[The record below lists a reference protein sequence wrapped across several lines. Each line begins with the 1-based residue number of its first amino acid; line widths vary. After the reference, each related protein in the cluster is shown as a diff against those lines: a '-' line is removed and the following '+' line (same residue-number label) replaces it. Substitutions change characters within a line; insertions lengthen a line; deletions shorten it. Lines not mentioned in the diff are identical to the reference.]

1 VVRGEQGALA
11 VAINLPYYV
20 RPGDIYSQIM
30 GQGQAA
36 PRTMADYYPG
46 FTGGYDTG
54 LYQRLRDEAAA
65 RAAAQ
70 GAAVPGLLDG
80 GGAPGEVSMGT
91 SFGNPADAIAFGQ
104 ALQGY
109 GKSLGGMAPGGLLAG
124 LLGSGIVNAGV
135 NALGAMEA
143 QAAEQAAQAATLG
156 QTVAD
161 VFGVAY
167 GDAGFN
173 SSGGVPGAMGL
184 GPGASQAEANAINAA
199 IEAAAAE
206 NAASPGGTTDASSPG
221 GTDYGSDGFG
231 GYAKGGK
238 VTMRGLLVDEM
249 LPGPDDGYAALQA
262 GEYVIKKST
271 TKKLGDKK
279 LKALNEGK
287 ASIKMRKE

>member
-1 VVRGEQGALA
+1 M
-11 VAINLPYYV
+11 AINLPYYV
-20 RPGDIYSQIM
+20 RPGDIYSQLM
-30 GQGQAA
+30 GQQQAA

-46 FTGGYDTG
+46 FTGGYDPG

-70 GAAVPGLLDG
+70 GAAAPGLLDG
-80 GGAPGEVSMGT
+80 GGGPGEGSIGT

-124 LLGSGIVNAGV
+124 LLGSGIVNAGI
-135 NALGAMEA
+135 NALGEMEA
-143 QAAEQAAQAATLG
+143 NQAAQEAAANSMAA
-156 QTVAD
+156 VAAD
-161 VFGVAY
+161 LAAAAA
-167 GDAGFN
+167 AGGAP
-173 SSGGVPGAMGL
+173 GGMGL
-184 GPGASQAEANAINAA
+184 GPGASAAEMAAINAA

-206 NAASPGGTTDASSPG
+206 NAASPGGTTDVASPG

-231 GYAKGGK
+231 NYAKGGK
-238 VTMRGLLVDEM
+238 VTMRGLLVDET

-279 LKALNEGK
+279 LQALNEGR

>member
-1 VVRGEQGALA
+1 M
-11 VAINLPYYV
+11 AINLPYYV

-30 GQGQAA
+30 GQQQAA

-46 FTGGYDTG
+46 FTGGYDPG

-65 RAAAQ
+65 Q
-70 GAAVPGLLDG
+70 GAAAPGLLDG
-80 GGAPGEVSMGT
+80 GGGPGEGSMGT

-109 GKSLGGMAPGGLLAG
+109 GQSLGGLAPGGLLAG
-124 LLGSGIVNAGV
+124 LLGSGMVNAGI
-135 NALGAMEA
+135 NALGEMEA
-143 QAAEQAAQAATLG
+143 NQAAQEAAANSMAA
-156 QTVAD
+156 VAAD
-161 VFGVAY
+161 LAAAADIANAFGVADAVGMSGFGDVGGFGGY
-167 GDAGFN
+167 GAADGVGMSGFGDAGGFGADGGGFGGGD
-173 SSGGVPGAMGL
+173 SGG
-184 GPGASQAEANAINAA
+184 
-199 IEAAAAE
+199 
-206 NAASPGGTTDASSPG
+206 GGFG
-221 GTDYGSDGFG
+221 GGDSGGGGDG

-238 VTMRGLLVDEM
+238 VTMRGLLVDET

-279 LKALNEGK
+279 LQALNEGR

>member
-1 VVRGEQGALA
+1 M
-11 VAINLPYYV
+11 AINLPYYV
-20 RPGDIYSQIM
+20 SPGDIYSQIM

-80 GGAPGEVSMGT
+80 GGGPGE
-91 SFGNPADAIAFGQ
+91 
-104 ALQGY
+104 
-109 GKSLGGMAPGGLLAG
+109 
-124 LLGSGIVNAGV
+124 
-135 NALGAMEA
+135 MEA
-143 QAAEQAAQAATLG
+143 NQAAQEAFANSMAAVAADQAAAAADMNAAAQAA
-156 QTVAD
+156 AD
-161 VFGVAY
+161 
-167 GDAGFN
+167 
-173 SSGGVPGAMGL
+173 
-184 GPGASQAEANAINAA
+184 
-199 IEAAAAE
+199 AAAAAGG
-206 NAASPGGTTDASSPG
+206 AAAGAAAGEGLGYGGG
-221 GTDYGSDGFG
+221 GYGGEGEGSGGF
-231 GYAKGGK
+231 YAKGGK
-238 VTMRGLLVDEM
+238 VMMRGLLVDEM

-279 LKALNEGK
+279 LQALNEGR

>member
-1 VVRGEQGALA
+1 

-20 RPGDIYSQIM
+20 RPGDIYSQLM
-30 GQGQAA
+30 GQQQAA

-46 FTGGYDTG
+46 FTGGYDPG

-65 RAAAQ
+65 RVAA
-70 GAAVPGLLDG
+70 PGLLDG
-80 GGAPGEVSMGT
+80 GGGPGEGSIGGP
-91 SFGNPADAIAFGQ
+91 SANPADTIAMGQ

-109 GKSLGGMAPGGLLAG
+109 GRSLGGMAPGGLLAG
-124 LLGSGIVNAGV
+124 LLGSGMVNAGI
-135 NALGAMEA
+135 NALGEMEA
-143 QAAEQAAQAATLG
+143 QAGANAAAASTLG

-161 VFGVAY
+161 VFGLAY

-173 SSGGVPGAMGL
+173 SSGGVPGSMGL

-206 NAASPGGTTDASSPG
+206 NAASPGGTTDAASPG

-231 GYAKGGK
+231 NYAKGGK
-238 VTMRGLLVDEM
+238 VTMRGLLIDET

-279 LKALNEGK
+279 LQALNEGR